1 MQKDSLTYDSAGQR
15 PLPEWLRKQKEG
27 LNTIQPTKIV
37 MKEDKSLGISLIVTF
52 VLVLLIVAF
61 LTYFIIRKRKD

>member
-27 LNTIQPTKIV
+27 LNTVQPPEIV

-61 LTYFIIRKRKD
+61 FTYFITRKRKK